1 MKQKYAPFT
10 TTTIKFLKLLLKRK
24 HWFFVVPFFLLWLN
38 FVALKADE
46 QILNATIKMC
56 PKCNELYQNN
66 EKFCGKDGTVLS
78 DTNGKLVCP
87 VCKKEGSGNEKFC
100 VEHGEKLIPIERLS
114 ARKDPADLERN
125 MSLAAKYYQEGN
137 THCDNES
144 YDLALKSYLKAEE
157 VYPDLPGLHYNMG
170 WLYSKL
176 GDVDSAVD
184 HLQKYI
190 ILAPDSKDITEVRS
204 YIALLKQAHQKKL
217 KLLKSTNRETRQWKR
232 RLKFKT
238 KNMIPF

>member
-1 MKQKYAPFT
+1 M
-10 TTTIKFLKLLLKRK
+10 
-24 HWFFVVPFFLLWLN
+24 
-38 FVALKADE
+38 
-46 QILNATIKMC
+46 NATIKMC

-114 ARKDPADLERN
+114 AGKDPADLERN

-184 HLQKYI
+184 HLQKIYH
-190 ILAPDSKDITEVRS
+190 SRS
-204 YIALLKQAHQKKL
+204 
-217 KLLKSTNRETRQWKR
+217 
-232 RLKFKT
+232 
-238 KNMIPF
+238 